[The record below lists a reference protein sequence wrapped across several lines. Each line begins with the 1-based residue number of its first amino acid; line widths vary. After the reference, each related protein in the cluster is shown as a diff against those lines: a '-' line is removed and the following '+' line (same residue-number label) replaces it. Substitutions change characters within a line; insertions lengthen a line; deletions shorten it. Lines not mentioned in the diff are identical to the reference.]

1 MDIHELMKRSLMRT
15 TAYVNKVNSKAKS
28 REKKRS
34 RKIAAERK
42 ALPKTPRISI
52 PNSYKNPVTLSP
64 VRGPVVYQVTNRG
77 TKRKNY
83 YTKATLR
90 GLLGRSMTNYEL
102 LMASPK
108 TGLFKN
114 PMTRGLVYPR
124 NIQRVRI

>member
-1 MDIHELMKRSLMRT
+1 MDIHELMRRSLART

-34 RKIAAERK
+34 RKAKAERK
-42 ALPKTPRISI
+42 ALPKTPRILI
-52 PNSYKNPVTLSP
+52 PNSYVNPVTLSP
-64 VRGPVVYQVTNRG
+64 VKGPVVYQVTNRG

-83 YTKATLR
+83 YSKATLMR
-90 GLLGRSMTNYEL
+90 LLGRSMTNYEL

-108 TGLFKN
+108 TSLFKN
-114 PMTRGLVYPR
+114 PYTRGLVYPR